1 MNSAYFIFPFILNTV
16 FLGLSIIIIVLLIY
30 TLLLAIKALRIYIG
44 KNS

>member
-1 MNSAYFIFPFILNTV
+1 MNSAFYILPFINMLL
-16 FLGLSIIIIVLLIY
+16 LGASIVIMVLVIY

>member
-1 MNSAYFIFPFILNTV
+1 MNSAFYIFPLINMLFV
-16 FLGLSIIIIVLLIY
+16 GASIIIMVLVIY

>member
-1 MNSAYFIFPFILNTV
+1 MNSAYFILPFINAIFV
-16 FLGLSIIIIVLLIY
+16 GASIIIMVLLIY

>member
-1 MNSAYFIFPFILNTV
+1 MNSAYFIFPFINAIFT
-16 FLGLSIIIIVLLIY
+16 GASIIIMVLLIY

>member
-1 MNSAYFIFPFILNTV
+1 MNSAFYIFPFIYTI
-16 FLGLSIIIIVLLIY
+16 FAGASIIIMVLVIY